1 MHQPHVAVGARGP
14 PAAARAVGP
23 TSLSPR
29 NRAARTDLRRVAP
42 RSDAV
47 AAAQFDRGTMPW
59 QTAPGVVIIV
69 AAFSVS
75 GMAIPLIHKLI
86 KGEKRVIGRDDF
98 DFLMAKRDKRL
109 AAEKKEGF
117 AK

>member
-1 MHQPHVAVGARGP
+1 
-14 PAAARAVGP
+14 
-23 TSLSPR
+23 
-29 NRAARTDLRRVAP
+29 
-42 RSDAV
+42 
-47 AAAQFDRGTMPW
+47 MPW

-98 DFLMAKRDKRL
+98 DFLMAKRGSGCGREEGPLSSLL
-109 AAEKKEGF
+109 AIMEHGD
-117 AK
+117 

>member
-1 MHQPHVAVGARGP
+1 MLQHV
-14 PAAARAVGP
+14 
-23 TSLSPR
+23 TEKI
-29 NRAARTDLRRVAP
+29 
-42 RSDAV
+42 DAT
-47 AAAQFDRGTMPW
+47 QF
-59 QTAPGVVIIV
+59 V
-69 AAFSVS
+69 
-75 GMAIPLIHKLI
+75 LIHKLI

>member
-1 MHQPHVAVGARGP
+1 MRATPPRDLHSPLHQPHVAV
-14 PAAARAVGP
+14 AASNRALVGP
-23 TSLSPR
+23 TSDDP
-29 NRAARTDLRRVAP
+29 P

-47 AAAQFDRGTMPW
+47 AAVHLERETMPW

-109 AAEKKEGF
+109 AAEKEG

>member
-1 MHQPHVAVGARGP
+1 
-14 PAAARAVGP
+14 
-23 TSLSPR
+23 
-29 NRAARTDLRRVAP
+29 
-42 RSDAV
+42 
-47 AAAQFDRGTMPW
+47 MPW

-69 AAFSVS
+69 AAFSVV
-75 GMAIPLIHKLI
+75 GVAIKKNNKLI

-109 AAEKKEGF
+109 AAEKEG

>member
-1 MHQPHVAVGARGP
+1 
-14 PAAARAVGP
+14 
-23 TSLSPR
+23 
-29 NRAARTDLRRVAP
+29 
-42 RSDAV
+42 
-47 AAAQFDRGTMPW
+47 MPW

-69 AAFSVS
+69 AAFLVS

>member
-1 MHQPHVAVGARGP
+1 MHQPPVRCRREQP
-14 PAAARAVGP
+14 RAC
-23 TSLSPR
+23 
-29 NRAARTDLRRVAP
+29 RTDSDEPP
-42 RSDAV
+42 RPDAV
-47 AAAQFDRGTMPW
+47 AAAHLNKKTMPW

-98 DFLMAKRDKRL
+98 DFLMAKRDKRI

>member
-1 MHQPHVAVGARGP
+1 
-14 PAAARAVGP
+14 
-23 TSLSPR
+23 
-29 NRAARTDLRRVAP
+29 
-42 RSDAV
+42 
-47 AAAQFDRGTMPW
+47 MPW

-109 AAEKKEGF
+109 AAETKEGF

>member
-1 MHQPHVAVGARGP
+1 
-14 PAAARAVGP
+14 
-23 TSLSPR
+23 
-29 NRAARTDLRRVAP
+29 
-42 RSDAV
+42 
-47 AAAQFDRGTMPW
+47 MPW

-109 AAEKKEGF
+109 AAE
-117 AK
+117 

>member
-1 MHQPHVAVGARGP
+1 
-14 PAAARAVGP
+14 
-23 TSLSPR
+23 
-29 NRAARTDLRRVAP
+29 
-42 RSDAV
+42 
-47 AAAQFDRGTMPW
+47 MPW

-98 DFLMAKRDKRL
+98 DFLMAKRDKRAVSIL
-109 AAEKKEGF
+109 KIMQMWLFLVQLQARTPSPLGQRPCRGRRGCRGTNRGPS
-117 AK
+117 

>member
-1 MHQPHVAVGARGP
+1 
-14 PAAARAVGP
+14 
-23 TSLSPR
+23 
-29 NRAARTDLRRVAP
+29 
-42 RSDAV
+42 
-47 AAAQFDRGTMPW
+47 
-59 QTAPGVVIIV
+59 
-69 AAFSVS
+69 VS

>member
-1 MHQPHVAVGARGP
+1 MPRPGSVIVG
-14 PAAARAVGP
+14 
-23 TSLSPR
+23 L
-29 NRAARTDLRRVAP
+29 L
-42 RSDAV
+42 
-47 AAAQFDRGTMPW
+47 
-59 QTAPGVVIIV
+59 V

-109 AAEKKEGF
+109 ASEKREGF